1 MAFLHRV
8 ANGTG
13 SIEREYAIGSGR
25 MDLFLRYGSA
35 TLAIELKVHR
45 NGRRDPLSSGFEQL
59 DQRLSA
65 LQLSTGWL
73 VIFDQR
79 SDQPPIA
86 ERTLTE
92 IAATPSGRTVTVIR
106 A

>member
-1 MAFLHRV
+1 
-8 ANGTG
+8 
-13 SIEREYAIGSGR
+13 
-25 MDLFLRYGSA
+25 MDLCLRYGNA
-35 TLAIELKVHR
+35 TLAIELKVYR
-45 NGRRDPLSSGFEQL
+45 NGRCDPLNSGLDQL

-92 IAATPSGRTVTVIR
+92 SVTTPSGRTVTVIR